1 MSGNNTSGMAF
12 TSTYNGGATQV
23 PFQRTVEPS
32 MLTAFLG
39 LEQKDALRLKRYEE
53 HWRFYLGDH
62 WSFSREGGES
72 LVTINLVKTI
82 IDKGASWLLGKGF
95 THEIPVALVDPIL
108 PHLKR
113 QWELNKRDVLLQKI
127 AQVGG
132 VTGDVFL
139 LVTPK
144 DVTDAERKLR
154 PELKSFVKITVL
166 GSEMVHPLWDPLDTE
181 KLHGVKIITMYTD
194 DTAATLAPDQP
205 QTQVQLKRFEQ
216 IITATEFIEVRD
228 GVIVKSEPNLL
239 GEIPLVHIPNM
250 VLTNEYYGL
259 SDVDGGLL
267 DVQRELNEKATDI
280 SDIINYSA
288 HPITV
293 IIGAKAKNLETGPN
307 RVWSGFPAGTEVS
320 KLELKSDLKAAR
332 DWVAQLQSWLLETS
346 ELPENALGKVP
357 PISNT
362 SGVALNTQFQ
372 SIVERVNRKRP
383 MYEAG
388 LAEVDYFI
396 LRWLQVTE
404 NLKLPQG
411 FCRNCGGKVV
421 HAVVLDRKTG
431 KARKDAAGNVLTK
444 PRCYEADPWL
454 GEFTDPDDIK
464 VNFVKQFSFG
474 AEIQE
479 AKRWQVV
486 SLALE
491 KARSF
496 WDPFADVDD
505 NVRSGDLEEKDQA
518 RRARRF
524 GKTYTIGKPS
534 DDEFEQFDVTL
545 PDGTLQ
551 VPLEPETVLLEEP
564 VLDAAGDPT
573 FDDQGNLRV
582 QTVEHF
588 IVPKDCER
596 PDVYNPL
603 DTKVKITSA
612 LPRDEHLEAQ
622 LAIQLTSGRLWSR
635 EHAMRE
641 IGVENPGKM
650 LKQVAADS
658 PDMEKGA
665 KGGSQYGGAGD
676 DIPKTAAQGGEEVR
690 QAERGSANAP
700 ATE

>member
-1 MSGNNTSGMAF
+1 
-12 TSTYNGGATQV
+12 
-23 PFQRTVEPS
+23 

-39 LEQKDALRLKRYEE
+39 LEQKDAQRLKRYEE

-62 WSFSREGGES
+62 WSFSREGGET
-72 LVTINLVKTI
+72 LVTINLIKTI
-82 IDKGASWLLGKGF
+82 VDKGASWLLGKGF
-95 THEIPVALVDPIL
+95 THEIPVALVDAVL
-108 PHLKR
+108 PHLRR
-113 QWELNKRDVLLQKI
+113 QWDLNDRDVLLQKI

-132 VTGDVFL
+132 VTGDVFI

-144 DVTDAERKLR
+144 DVTEAERKLR
-154 PELKSFVKITVL
+154 PELKSFVKISVL

-181 KLHGVKIITMYTD
+181 KLLGVKIITMYTD
-194 DTAATLAPDQP
+194 DNASSLAPDQP

-216 IITATEFIEVRD
+216 IITPTEFIEVRD
-228 GVIVKSEPNLL
+228 GVVIRQEPNLL

-267 DVQRELNEKATDI
+267 DIQRELNEKATDI
-280 SDIINYSA
+280 SDILNYSA

-293 IIGAKAKNLETGPN
+293 ITGAKVKSLETGAN
-307 RVWSGFPAGTEVS
+307 RVWSGFPEGAKVF
-320 KLELKSDLKAAR
+320 KLGLDSDLGAAR
-332 DWVAQLQSWLLETS
+332 DWVAQLQGWLLETS

-372 SIVERVNRKRP
+372 SIVERVGRKRP
-383 MYEAG
+383 MYETG
-388 LAEVDYFI
+388 LAKVDYFL
-396 LRWLQVTE
+396 LRWLQVIE
-404 NLKLPQG
+404 NVKLPQG

-421 HAVVLDRKTG
+421 HSVVIDRKTG
-431 KARKDAAGNVLTK
+431 EARRDSAGNVMTK
-444 PRCYEADPWL
+444 PRCYAADPWL
-454 GEFTDPDDIK
+454 NEFTDPDDIK
-464 VNFVKQFSFG
+464 VNFIKQFSFG

-479 AKRWQVV
+479 AERWRVV
-486 SLALE
+486 SLALD

-496 WDPFADVDD
+496 WDPFSDEKDS
-505 NVRSGDLEEKDQA
+505 VRSEGAEEQDQA

-524 GKTYTIGKPS
+524 GKTFTIGKPA
-534 DDEFEQFDVTL
+534 DDDFEQLDITL
-545 PDGTLQ
+545 PEGLLQ
-551 VPLEPETVLLEEP
+551 VPHEPETVLLEEP
-564 VLDAAGDPT
+564 VLDAAGEPT
-573 FDDQGNLRV
+573 FDEQGHRVV
-582 QTVEHF
+582 QTKERF
-588 IVPKDCER
+588 IVPTDCDR

-641 IGVENPGKM
+641 IGVENPAKM

-658 PDMEKGA
+658 PGMEKGA
-665 KGGSQYGGAGD
+665 KGGSQHGGSGND
-676 DIPKTAAQGGEEVR
+676 VPKTSVQGGEEVR
-690 QAERGSANAP
+690 QAERGSANTPEA
-700 ATE
+700 E